1 MTKFTLE
8 RLTQPEVEPV
18 TLAEMK
24 RHLRTFASVTD
35 EDTDITNLIVAAR
48 EWVEDY
54 TGRIMIDQSWRLTLM
69 GRPGSFAGGDI
80 VSGTRD
86 GALPV
91 GYYSGLWTWSRYG
104 EIPLR
109 KSPVLAITAF
119 KSVDVAG
126 VETTVDPA
134 TYQLR
139 EADGKWPRVVALNG
153 ATWSTWL
160 TGDLRITFR
169 AGFADTVG
177 SPGEGAEVVP
187 VRFKQAIKLW
197 VEANYDRDEK
207 MMPILLETAEC
218 LIKPERA
225 ELQIA

>member
-8 RLTQPEVEPV
+8 RVTQPEVEPV

-24 RHLRTFASVTD
+24 RHLRAFSSVTD
-35 EDTDITNLIVAAR
+35 EDSDITALIVAAR

-54 TGRIMIDQSWRLTLM
+54 TGRALIDQQWKLTLN
-69 GRPGSFAGGDI
+69 GRPGSFSGGDI
-80 VSGTRD
+80 VSGARD

-91 GYYSGLWTWSRYG
+91 GYYAGIWNWGNAG
-104 EIPLR
+104 EIMLR
-109 KSPVLAITAF
+109 KSPVLMITAF

-126 VETTVDPA
+126 VETTVDPL

-139 EADGKWPRVVALNG
+139 EADSKWPRVVALNG
-153 ATWSTWL
+153 GTWSTWL
-160 TGDLRITFR
+160 TGDLRITYR

-218 LIKPERA
+218 LIKPERS